1 MRALLYRPDFAF
13 EVVETPIPRPAPGEV
28 LVQVASAGICGSDVQ
43 GVATRS
49 PRRSP
54 PLVMGHEFA
63 GTVVEASPEV
73 TPGLVG
79 RRVAVNPQVP
89 CGACLVCRSGRENVC
104 AHRELIGGTRAGG
117 FAEHVSVPIGCV
129 HELTDDL
136 PLDAAVLAE
145 PLATCVHGLRL
156 VAAVLPSTVI
166 VLGAGPIGLLAAQL
180 ARHAGAHR
188 LVVSEADPERRGWA
202 AGVAD
207 VVASPDELGDIVSE
221 LTSDGGAELVVDAVG
236 LDSTR
241 ADSIR
246 LLARGGVA
254 LWLGMHD
261 QEATLPA
268 FDLVVHEQRIQGSF
282 AYTNADFA
290 RAVELLERDAAAFSL
305 PVTSCPLEEGPGVF
319 ERLLEGKSEGMLK
332 AVLAP

>member
-1 MRALLYRPDFAF
+1 M
-13 EVVETPIPRPAPGEV
+13 
-28 LVQVASAGICGSDVQ
+28 
-43 GVATRS
+43 
-49 PRRSP
+49 
-54 PLVMGHEFA
+54 
-63 GTVVEASPEV
+63 
-73 TPGLVG
+73 
-79 RRVAVNPQVP
+79 
-89 CGACLVCRSGRENVC
+89 
-104 AHRELIGGTRAGG
+104 
-117 FAEHVSVPIGCV
+117 
-129 HELTDDL
+129 
-136 PLDAAVLAE
+136 LAE

-207 VVASPDELGDIVSE
+207 VVTSPDELGDVVSE
-221 LTSDGGAELVVDAVG
+221 LTSDGGAELVIDAVG

-246 LLARGGVA
+246 LLARAGVA

-305 PVTSCPLEEGPGVF
+305 PVTSRPLEEGPGVF

>member
-1 MRALLYRPDFAF
+1 MSGGPRQRRRSWLAGVPTYHGRRYCSSCAPCST
-13 EVVETPIPRPAPGEV
+13 VRTSPSRSWRVPIPRPAPGEV

-136 PLDAAVLAE
+136 PLG
-145 PLATCVHGLRL
+145 CGR
-156 VAAVLPSTVI
+156 
-166 VLGAGPIGLLAAQL
+166 AGRAPRDMRARLAA
-180 ARHAGAHR
+180 R
-188 LVVSEADPERRGWA
+188 RRG
-202 AGVAD
+202 VAEHRHRARCRSD
-207 VVASPDELGDIVSE
+207 RVACRATGAPC
-221 LTSDGGAELVVDAVG
+221 GGAPSRRQRGRPGAPRVG
-236 LDSTR
+236 GRRGRRRDLAGR
-241 ADSIR
+241 AR
-246 LLARGGVA
+246 
-254 LWLGMHD
+254 
-261 QEATLPA
+261 
-268 FDLVVHEQRIQGSF
+268 
-282 AYTNADFA
+282 
-290 RAVELLERDAAAFSL
+290 
-305 PVTSCPLEEGPGVF
+305 
-319 ERLLEGKSEGMLK
+319 
-332 AVLAP
+332 